1 MIKIDESNKI
11 EIKVVKDKVKII
23 LKLKKDYNKNYQIE
37 FMLNE
42 INLENLI
49 SQLLVAKVDMK
60 NE

>member
-37 FMLNE
+37 FMLDE
-42 INLENLI
+42 INLEDLI

>member
-11 EIKVVKDKVKII
+11 EIRVVKDKVKII

-37 FMLNE
+37 FMLDE

>member
-1 MIKIDESNKI
+1 MIKIDDSNKI

-37 FMLNE
+37 FMLDE
-42 INLENLI
+42 INLEDLI

>member
-37 FMLNE
+37 FMLDE